1 MRRRWN
7 MKNNNADKFTPGYV
21 ELHRKGELS
30 RRADE
35 LERLL
40 TGCTVCPHRCEVNR
54 FDEYS
59 GRCYSGFKPIVYSY
73 SPHHGEEDPLSGW
86 RGSGTIFFGS
96 CNLRCVFCQ
105 NYTISQRPRE
115 TRDREISIPS
125 LASIMLSLQ
134 EQGCHNINF
143 VSPTHFVP
151 QIVRAVE
158 LAVEDGLHLPL
169 VYNSNGYDS
178 VETLRLLD
186 GIVDIYL
193 PDLKYGDNEQ
203 AYKYSKIKDY
213 VTHSRN
219 ALREMYRQVGKDPVV
234 GDDGIMHR
242 GMIIRHLMLPND
254 ISGSRETVRWIAENL
269 SPDVYISVM
278 SQYHPANKA
287 FEYDEL
293 SRGLSQKEYHVV
305 VDEVRRH
312 KMTNALVQGEP
323 VEYLNF

>member
-1 MRRRWN
+1 MRQRWN
-7 MKNNNADKFTPGYV
+7 KKHNEIEAFTPGYV
-21 ELHRKGELS
+21 ELNRNGELS
-30 RRADE
+30 KRADK
-35 LERLL
+35 LERVL
-40 TGCTVCPHRCEVNR
+40 TECTVCPHHCEVNR
-54 FDEYS
+54 FEEYS
-59 GRCYSGFKPIVYSY
+59 GRCYSGARPIVYSY

-86 RGSGTIFFGS
+86 RGSGTIFMGI

-115 TRDREISIPS
+115 ARNREISIPT

-158 LAVEDGLHLPL
+158 LAAQDGLNIPL
-169 VYNSNGYDS
+169 VYNTNGYDT
-178 VETLRLLD
+178 VETLRQLD

-193 PDLKYGDNEQ
+193 PDLKYGDNDK

-213 VTHSRN
+213 VTHACA
-219 ALREMYRQVGKDPVV
+219 ALREMYRQVGNKTIV
-234 GDDGIMHR
+234 GDDGIMYR
-242 GMIIRHLMLPND
+242 GMIIRHLMLPNE
-254 ISGSRETVRWIAENL
+254 ISGSKETIRWIAENL
-269 SPDVYISVM
+269 SPDVYVSVM

-293 SRGLSQKEYHVV
+293 SRGISRKEYHEVI
-305 VDEVRRH
+305 DEVRRL

-323 VEYLNF
+323 VGYW

>member
-1 MRRRWN
+1 MRYRSFRE
-7 MKNNNADKFTPGYV
+7 KQDVEQFTPGYIY
-21 ELHRKGELS
+21 LDRRGELS
-30 RRADE
+30 RRADK

-40 TGCTVCPHRCEVNR
+40 AGCTVCPHRCEVNR
-54 FDEYS
+54 FEEYS
-59 GRCYSGFKPIVYSY
+59 GRCYSGSLPIVYSY
-73 SPHHGEEDPLSGW
+73 GPHHGEEAPLSGW

-115 TRDREISIPS
+115 ARDHEVSVPH

-158 LAVEDGLHLPL
+158 LAVREGLYIPL
-169 VYNSNGYDS
+169 VYNTNGYDM

-186 GIVDIYL
+186 GIVDIFL
-193 PDLKYGDNEQ
+193 PDLKYGDDDT

-213 VTHSRN
+213 VTHARE
-219 ALREMYRQVGKDPVV
+219 ALREMYRQVGKKEVIS
-234 GDDGIMHR
+234 GDGIMYR
-242 GMIIRHLMLPND
+242 GMIIRHLMLPNN
-254 ISGSRETVRWIAENL
+254 ISGSKETIRWIAQNL
-269 SPDVYISVM
+269 SPDVHVGVM
-278 SQYHPANKA
+278 SQYHPANRA

-293 SRGLSQKEYHVV
+293 KRGLSREEYREVV
-305 VDEVRRH
+305 EEVRRL
-312 KMTNALVQGEP
+312 KMTNAMIQGEP
-323 VEYLNF
+323 FGYF